1 MKIYAYLNKK
11 RLLSYFSTILRKI
24 LPFWPI
30 CDKTVGDLLFIKHF
44 EDLKN
49 YALFACILVLF
60 AQVQF
65 PSSRKRTVLQSNL
78 LYPFRFI
85 PFLSSPIS
93 LKAPVIT
100 TPWVWL

>member
-49 YALFACILVLF
+49 YGIIEIWMIF
-60 AQVQF
+60 
-65 PSSRKRTVLQSNL
+65 
-78 LYPFRFI
+78 
-85 PFLSSPIS
+85 
-93 LKAPVIT
+93 
-100 TPWVWL
+100 